1 MKHQVFTDNNGNKL
15 ERISRWITIKHAYNV
30 SKKNALAYYA
40 TDENGYKEGQTN
52 FNPENG
58 LYLDYFHFNG
68 KNYAIEQF
76 ISNSSMW
83 SNGTQFFTDTDG
95 KLTYIAGYDSENYYN
110 PILIELDEY
119 CEHVRIYKE
128 VN

>member
-40 TDENGYKEGQTN
+40 KDENGYKEGQTN

-76 ISNSSMW
+76 ISNSPMW

-119 CEHVRIYKE
+119 GEHVRIYKE